1 MTKLIVDSNIIFSA
15 ILNVNSRIGQI
26 LLTSDRFYDFYA
38 PKYIRDEIF
47 NHQEKLK
54 KIAKLDSNDFLE
66 VYELILKNI
75 TILDHSIPEKKNY
88 QKAFELSKNVDL
100 DDIPFA
106 RHAISVVAFSL
117 YLKCKLWTGDKKL
130 IKGLKDNGFDKIVTT
145 NDLFKD
151 FLKKNRK

>member
-26 LLTSDRFYDFYA
+26 LLTSDKSYDFYA
-38 PKYIRDEIF
+38 PKYVRDEIF

-54 KIAKLDSNDFLE
+54 KIAKLGDNEFLE
-66 VYELILKNI
+66 VYELVLKNI
-75 TILDHSIPEKKNY
+75 TILDHSIAAKSNY
-88 QKAFELSKNVDL
+88 KKAFELCKDVDL
-100 DDIPFA
+100 DDIPF
-106 RHAISVVAFSL
+106 VAFSL

-145 NDLFKD
+145 NDLFDD
-151 FLKKNRK
+151 FLKKN

>member
-26 LLTSDRFYDFYA
+26 ILTSGSAYDFYA
-38 PKYIRDEIF
+38 PKYVRDELW

-54 KIAKLDSNDFLE
+54 KIAKLDDKDFLE

-75 TILDHSIPEKKNY
+75 TILDHSIAGKTNY
-88 QKAFELSKNVDL
+88 KKAFELCKDVDL
-100 DDIPFA
+100 DDIPF
-106 RHAISVVAFSL
+106 VAFSL

-130 IKGLKDNGFDKIVTT
+130 IKGLKEKGYYKIVKT
-145 NDLFKD
+145 NDLFEE
-151 FLKKNRK
+151 FVKKNRS

>member
-15 ILNVNSRIGQI
+15 ILNVNSRIGQV
-26 LLTSDRFYDFYA
+26 LLTSDKFYDFYA
-38 PKYIRDEIF
+38 PKYVREEIF

-54 KIAKLDSNDFLE
+54 KIAKLDDNEFLE

-75 TILDHSIPEKKNY
+75 TILNHSIAGKEYY
-88 QKAFELSKNVDL
+88 QKAFELCDNVDL
-100 DDIPFA
+100 DDIPF
-106 RHAISVVAFSL
+106 VAFSL
-117 YLKCKLWTGDKKL
+117 FLKCKLWTGDKKL

-145 NDLFKD
+145 NDLFDD